1 MFPSA
6 IQTAEVEV
14 PCTNLAVSL
23 DFFTT
28 RAGFRADL
36 IFPADAPTT
45 AVISAYGVRLRLI
58 TAQPSLPLRLTLHVD
73 AAQWPNFAPHQ
84 LTGPDDVVIALV
96 DAEPKVTIPI
106 GAQEWI
112 ISRNNDANA
121 WGTGRAGMQ
130 YRDLIPGRLG
140 GRFVASH
147 IRIPDGGK
155 VPDYVHFH
163 RVRFQM
169 IYCKAGWVR
178 VVYEDQGEPFVMHAG
193 DCVLQPPQIRHRVLE
208 ASAGLEVIEVGC
220 PAIHD
225 TVADHALALP
235 NAHVNTARE
244 FGGQRFTR
252 HIAANAAWSRHVKN
266 DFARNDFDTCD
277 LGLAAATT
285 GLARVQVLRAT
296 RDIDVKRDAH
306 RGELLFYFVLSGSL
320 TLTKMSS
327 TEHRREHRL
336 NVNDSFV
343 VPAGAA
349 YALAAQAGTRLL
361 EVAI

>member
-1 MFPSA
+1 MFPAA

-14 PCTNLAVSL
+14 PCTNLALSL
-23 DFFTT
+23 DFFTS
-28 RAGFRADL
+28 RVGFRVDL

-45 AVISAYGVRLRLI
+45 AVISGYGVRLRLI
-58 TAQPSLPLRLTLHVD
+58 TAQPSTPLRLTLLVD
-73 AAQWPNFAPHQ
+73 ASQWPNFVPHK
-84 LTGPDDVVIALV
+84 LTGPDDVVIVLI
-96 DAEPKVTIPI
+96 DAEPEITIPD
-106 GAQEWI
+106 GTQEWI
-112 ISRNNDANA
+112 ISRNDDKNA
-121 WGTGRAGMQ
+121 WSTGRAGMQ

-147 IRIPDGGK
+147 IRIPDGGD

-163 RVRFQM
+163 RLRFQM

-193 DCVLQPPQIRHRVLE
+193 DCVLQPPQIRHRVLA

-235 NAHVNTARE
+235 NANVNTTRE

-252 HIAANAAWSRHVKN
+252 HIATNAAWLRAGKG
-266 DFARNDFDTCD
+266 DFDTCD
-277 LGLAAATT
+277 LGLAAATS
-285 GLARVQVLRAT
+285 GLARVCVLRAT
-296 RDIDVKRDAH
+296 HDLEVKRCAH
-306 RGELLFYFVLSGSL
+306 RGELLFYFVLSGGL
-320 TLTKMSS
+320 TLTKISS
-327 TEHRREHRL
+327 TEHRRDHRL
-336 NVNDSFV
+336 DVNDSFV

-349 YALAAQAGTRLL
+349 YALAAQASTQIL

>member
-6 IQTAEVEV
+6 IQTAEVDV
-14 PCTNLAVSL
+14 PCTDLAASL
-23 DFFTT
+23 IFFTT
-28 RAGFRADL
+28 RAGFRVDL

-45 AVISAYGVRLRLI
+45 AVISGFGVRLRLI
-58 TAQPSLPLRLTLHVD
+58 TAQPSAPLHLTLHVD
-73 AAQWPNFAPHQ
+73 TAQWPNFVPHK
-84 LTGPDDVVIALV
+84 LTGPDDVVITLV
-96 DAEPKVTIPI
+96 DAEPKITIPV
-106 GAQEWI
+106 GTQEWI
-112 ISRNNDANA
+112 ISRNNEANA

-147 IRIPDGGK
+147 IRIPDGGE

-169 IYCKAGWVR
+169 IYCKTGWVR

-208 ASAGLEVIEVGC
+208 ASAGLEVIELGC

-225 TVADHALALP
+225 TVADHALTLP
-235 NAHVNTARE
+235 NEVVNVGRE
-244 FGGQRFTR
+244 FGGQYFVR
-252 HIAANAAWSRHVKN
+252 HIATNAAWSRHAKN
-266 DFARNDFDTCD
+266 DFDVCD
-277 LGLAAATT
+277 LGLASATA
-285 GLARVQVLRAT
+285 GLACVQVLRAA
-296 RDIDVKRDAH
+296 RDLDVKRDAH
-306 RGELLFYFVLSGSL
+306 RGELLFYFVLAGSL
-320 TLTKMSS
+320 TLSKMSS
-327 TEHRREHRL
+327 TEHRRDHRL
-336 NVNDSFV
+336 DANDSFV

-349 YALAAQAGTRLL
+349 YAIAAQAGTQLL

>member
-1 MFPSA
+1 MFPST
-6 IQTAEVEV
+6 IQTAEVDV
-14 PCTNLAVSL
+14 PCTDLAASL
-23 DFFTT
+23 DFFTV
-28 RAGFRADL
+28 RAGFRVDL

-58 TAQPSLPLRLTLHVD
+58 TAQPSAPLRLTLNVD
-73 AAQWPNFAPHQ
+73 TEKWPNFAPHE
-84 LTGPDDVVIALV
+84 LTGPDDVVIALI
-96 DAEPKVTIPI
+96 DAEPKITIPV
-106 GAQEWI
+106 GTQEWI
-112 ISRNNDANA
+112 INRNNHANA

-147 IRIPDGGK
+147 IRIPDGGE

-178 VVYEDQGEPFVMHAG
+178 VVYEVQGEPFVMHAG

-235 NAHVNTARE
+235 NTNVNTARE

-252 HIAANAAWSRHVKN
+252 HIAANAVWLRAGKS
-266 DFARNDFDTCD
+266 DFDTCD
-277 LGLAAATT
+277 LGLAVATA
-285 GLARVQVLRAT
+285 GLARVHVLRAA
-296 RDIDVKRDAH
+296 RDLDVKRDAH

-336 NVNDSFV
+336 DVNDSFV

-349 YALAAQAGTRLL
+349 YAIAAQAGTQLL

>member
-1 MFPSA
+1 MLPSA
-6 IQTAEVEV
+6 IQTAEVDV
-14 PCTNLAVSL
+14 PCTNLAASL

-28 RAGFRADL
+28 RAGFRVDL

-45 AVISAYGVRLRLI
+45 AVISGFGARMRLI
-58 TAQPSLPLRLTLHVD
+58 TAQPSAPLRLTLHVD
-73 AAQWPNFAPHQ
+73 TVQWPNFVPHE
-84 LTGPDDVVIALV
+84 LTGPDDVVIMLV
-96 DAEPKVTIPI
+96 DAEPKITIPV
-106 GAQEWI
+106 GTQEWI
-112 ISRNNDANA
+112 ISRHNEANA

-147 IRIPDGGK
+147 IRIPDGGE

-169 IYCKAGWVR
+169 IYCKTGWVR

-225 TVADHALALP
+225 TVADHALTLP
-235 NAHVNTARE
+235 NEAVNVGRE
-244 FGGQRFTR
+244 FGGQYFVR
-252 HIAANAAWSRHVKN
+252 HIATNAAWSRHAKN
-266 DFARNDFDTCD
+266 DFDVCD
-277 LGLAAATT
+277 LGLAAATA

-296 RDIDVKRDAH
+296 RDIDIKRDAH
-306 RGELLFYFVLSGSL
+306 RGELLFYFVFAGSL
-320 TLTKMSS
+320 TLSKMSS
-327 TEHRREHRL
+327 TEHRRDHRL
-336 NVNDSFV
+336 DANDSFV

-349 YALAAQAGTRLL
+349 YAIAAQAGTQLL

>member
-1 MFPSA
+1 MFLSA

-14 PCTNLAVSL
+14 PCTNLAASL

-28 RAGFRADL
+28 RAGFRVDL

-45 AVISAYGVRLRLI
+45 AVISAYGVRLRLN
-58 TAQPSLPLRLTLHVD
+58 TAQPLAPLRLCLHID
-73 AAQWPNFAPHQ
+73 TAAWPNFVPHE

-96 DAEPKVTIPI
+96 DAEPKITIPA
-106 GAQEWI
+106 GTQEWI

-130 YRDLIPGRLG
+130 YRDLIPGRLS

-147 IRIPDGGK
+147 IRIPDGGE

-169 IYCKAGWVR
+169 IFCKAGWVR

-208 ASAGLEVIEVGC
+208 ASAGLEVIELGC

-252 HIAANAAWSRHVKN
+252 HIAANARWSCPAKN
-266 DFARNDFDTCD
+266 DFDACD
-277 LGLAAATT
+277 LGLAAATA

-296 RDIDVKRDAH
+296 RNIDVKRNAH

-336 NVNDSFV
+336 DVNDSFV
-343 VPAGAA
+343 VPSGAA

>member
-1 MFPSA
+1 MFPAA

-14 PCTNLAVSL
+14 RCTNFAASL

-28 RAGFRADL
+28 RVGLRVDL

-58 TAQPSLPLRLTLHVD
+58 AAPPPTPLRLTLRVD
-73 AAQWPNFAPHQ
+73 TSQWPNFVPHE
-84 LTGPDDVVIALV
+84 LTGPDNVVIALV
-96 DAEPKVTIPI
+96 DVEPKIMIPN
-106 GAQEWI
+106 GTQEWI
-112 ISRNNDANA
+112 ISRNDDKNA

-147 IRIPDGGK
+147 IRIPDGGD

-193 DCVLQPPQIRHRVLE
+193 DCVLQPPQIRHRVLA
-208 ASAGLEVIEVGC
+208 ASVGLEVIEVGC

-235 NAHVNTARE
+235 NAIVNMGRE

-252 HIAANAAWSRHVKN
+252 HIAANAVWSRHAKN
-266 DFARNDFDTCD
+266 DFDACD

-285 GLARVQVLRAT
+285 GLARVQVLRAA
-296 RDIDVKRDAH
+296 RDIEVKRDAH
-306 RGELLFYFVLSGSL
+306 RGELLFYFVLSGGL

-327 TEHRREHRL
+327 TEHRRDHRL
-336 NVNDSFV
+336 DVNDSFV

-349 YALAAQAGTRLL
+349 YALTAQANTQIL

>member
-1 MFPSA
+1 MFRST

-14 PCTNLAVSL
+14 PCTNLAASL

-28 RAGFRADL
+28 RVGFRVDL

-58 TAQPSLPLRLTLHVD
+58 TAQPSAPLRLRLHVD
-73 AAQWPNFAPHQ
+73 AAQWLNFVPHE
-84 LTGPDDVVIALV
+84 LKGPDNVVIALV
-96 DAEPKVTIPI
+96 DAEPKITIPV
-106 GAQEWI
+106 GTQEWI

-147 IRIPDGGK
+147 IRIPDGGE

-235 NAHVNTARE
+235 NAIVNADRE

-252 HIAANAAWSRHVKN
+252 HIAANAVWSRHVKN
-266 DFARNDFDTCD
+266 NFARDDFDTCD
-277 LGLAAATT
+277 LGLAAATA
-285 GLARVQVLRAT
+285 GLARVKVLRAA
-296 RDIDVKRDAH
+296 RDIEVKRDAH
-306 RGELLFYFVLSGSL
+306 RGELLFYFALSGSL

-327 TEHRREHRL
+327 TEHRRDHRF

-349 YALAAQAGTRLL
+349 YALTAQAGALLL

>member
-6 IQTAEVEV
+6 IQTAEIDV
-14 PCTNLAVSL
+14 PCTNLAALL

-28 RAGFRADL
+28 QAGFRVDL

-45 AVISAYGVRLRLI
+45 AVISGYGVRLRLI
-58 TAQPSLPLRLTLHVD
+58 TAPPSSPLRLVFYVD
-73 AAQWPNFAPHQ
+73 AAQWPNFAPHE
-84 LTGPDDVVIALV
+84 LKGPDDVIIALV
-96 DAEPKVTIPI
+96 DAEPKITIPA
-106 GAQEWI
+106 GTQEWI
-112 ISRNNDANA
+112 FSRNDDIDA

-147 IRIPDGGK
+147 IRISAGGE

-193 DCVLQPPQIRHRVLE
+193 DCVLQPPQIRHRVLA

-225 TVADHALALP
+225 TVADHALVLP
-235 NAHVNTARE
+235 NAVVNADRE
-244 FGGQRFTR
+244 FGGQYFVR
-252 HIAANAAWSRHVKN
+252 HIAADAQWSRGGKS
-266 DFARNDFDTCD
+266 DFDKRD
-277 LGLAAATT
+277 LGIASATS
-285 GLARVQVLRAT
+285 GLARARVLSASRNL
-296 RDIDVKRDAH
+296 DLKRDAH
-306 RGELLFYFVLSGSL
+306 RGELLFYVVLSGQL
-320 TLTKMSS
+320 ALTKMSS

-336 NVNDSFV
+336 GAGDSVV
-343 VPAGAA
+343 VPAGVV
-349 YALAAQAGTRLL
+349 YALAAQFGTELL
-361 EVAI
+361 EVSI

>member
-1 MFPSA
+1 MFPAA
-6 IQTAEVEV
+6 IQTAEVEIL
-14 PCTNLAVSL
+14 CTDFAASL

-28 RAGFRADL
+28 RLRFRVDL

-45 AVISAYGVRLRLI
+45 AVISGYGIRLRLI
-58 TAQPSLPLRLTLHVD
+58 TAPTPTPLRLTLRVD
-73 AAQWPNFAPHQ
+73 ASQWPNFVPHE
-84 LTGPDDVVIALV
+84 LTGPDNVVIALMN
-96 DAEPKVTIPI
+96 AEPTITIPD
-106 GAQEWI
+106 GTQEWI
-112 ISRNNDANA
+112 ISRCDEKNA

-147 IRIPDGGK
+147 IQIPDGGD

-193 DCVLQPPQIRHRVLE
+193 DCVLQPPQIRHRVLV
-208 ASAGLEVIEVGC
+208 ASAGLEVIELGC

-235 NAHVNTARE
+235 NVNVNADRE
-244 FGGQRFTR
+244 FGGQRFAR
-252 HIAANAAWSRHVKN
+252 HVAASAVWSRAVKS
-266 DFARNDFDTCD
+266 DFDTCD
-277 LGLAAATT
+277 LGLTAATA
-285 GLARVQVLRAT
+285 GLARVHILRAT
-296 RDIDVKRDAH
+296 RELDVKRCAH
-306 RGELLFYFVLSGSL
+306 HGELLFYFVLSGGL
-320 TLTKMSS
+320 TLTKISS

-336 NVNDSFV
+336 DVNDSFV

-349 YALAAQAGTRLL
+349 YALAAQAGTQLL